1 MPVATATKRARDP
14 EPVLQFSV
22 FTPNRLGRLHD
33 LSKRLAE
40 REVHILALAVL
51 DTTECTI
58 LRLVVD
64 DPEGA
69 REILGENGF
78 AFVESPLVVVEID
91 FEVQL
96 EDVLAALL
104 EAELNIHYLYSFLTR
119 PGSKAALALSIEDPD
134 VAQDILRRHQF
145 RVLYQGD
152 VSR

>member
-1 MPVATATKRARDP
+1 MPVSTSTKRAREP

-69 REILGENGF
+69 RAILGENGF

-96 EDVLAALL
+96 KDVLAALL
-104 EAELNIHYLYSFLTR
+104 EAELNIHYTYSFLTR

-134 VAQDILRRHQF
+134 VAEDILKRHQF